1 MASQNNIS
9 LSWYVFADWSF
20 YKNLVRLTRT
30 PLRGY
35 LGNFFTKRSKYRAIQ
50 SPHSVQEAGLKPDHS
65 KTFRHRDG
73 LGRIYEGPPDDR
85 FLNPLDGTVKEL
97 VVQCTDALYRGHK
110 NSTYKRTFI
119 RNVSPIT
126 LQIATWP
133 ISHIYDEPRSRSKK
147 LWDNIRWAVKWPI
160 ACYVL
165 NNLVNLAP
173 LPSSLPTHF
182 MYNC

>member
-1 MASQNNIS
+1 
-9 LSWYVFADWSF
+9 
-20 YKNLVRLTRT
+20 VRLTRT

-73 LGRIYEGPPDDR
+73 LGRIYKGPPDDR

-97 VVQCTDALYRGHK
+97 VVQCTDVLYRGPK
-110 NSTYKRTFI
+110 KSTYKRTFI

-147 LWDNIRWAVKWPI
+147 LWDNIRCAVKWPI